1 MVVVDSWDSGLP
13 GANWDTGLEWDVT
26 VGPSNGNIEKY
37 LALVAG
43 QHADKPKFIALL
55 SMLLQPV
62 ADIIALLESLPSAFD
77 LDTAVGK
84 QLDVVGEWVGRS
96 RTITVPLPGVYFS
109 LGVAGL
115 GLDEGTLRG
124 QFDPTSGLLNLSDAA
139 YRTLLRATI
148 AANHW
153 DGTIPGAYAVWD
165 ELFSALGYGILIV
178 DNGDMSMVYALTGP
192 VPDAVTLALFTGGYF
207 NLKPA
212 GVRVSQ
218 YLTPSVPHAPYF
230 GIGIQNEAIAGLG
243 SGAFGVISS
252 GS

>member
-1 MVVVDSWDSGLP
+1 MVVVDTWDSGLP
-13 GANWDTGLEWDVT
+13 GANWDSGLEWDVT
-26 VGPSNGNIEKY
+26 VGLNNGDITKY

-55 SMLLQPV
+55 SMVLQPV
-62 ADIIALLESLPSAFD
+62 ADIIALIESIPDAFD
-77 LDTAVGK
+77 LDKAVGK
-84 QLDVVGEWVGRS
+84 QLDVVGEWVGVS
-96 RTITVPLPGVYFS
+96 RTITVPLPQVYFS
-109 LGVAGL
+109 LDVPGL
-115 GLDEGTLRG
+115 GLDEGTLKG
-124 QFDPTSGLLNLSDAA
+124 PFDPTTGLLSLPDDA
-139 YRTLLRATI
+139 YRTLLRARI

-165 ELFSALGYGILIV
+165 ALFSASGYGILIV
-178 DNGDMSMVYALTGP
+178 DNGDMSMMYALRGP
-192 VPDAVTLALFTGGYF
+192 VPDAVTLALFTGGYL

-230 GIGIQNEAIAGLG
+230 GIGLQNESIAGLG